1 MRLSLLSLSLA
12 TLLCACGADG
22 GGAVI
27 AEAEATAT
35 PDSSTRAPVLDTG
48 SLQGAPYRIEIPAG
62 WNGELV
68 LFAHGYYPE
77 GTDSRALNEA
87 NPRLQPLLEQGFAVA
102 ASAYSAQ
109 GWAVAEAQ
117 ADTERLRRW
126 FVQQHGTPRRT
137 WLVGESMGGLVAL
150 ASAEQQPGAY
160 DGVLSMCGLNTSAE
174 EFFQQAVLP
183 GLVAFDVLYPGVLP
197 AGTPGEA
204 GMPTHVPAETFEQAL
219 RGDEARARLLARRYD
234 TPRARLAESLM
245 MRYAVLGDLNR
256 RAGGFPLDNTGYV
269 FAGFGDD
276 DAFNRAARRYVG
288 DPRAMAWLRAHGTL
302 AGDLRLPVVLQSNHD
317 DWIVTGDY
325 GERYARQMRQAGGG
339 AWLTE
344 LPRVGHDHCQFVPRD
359 FERGLEVLRKAAVR
373 TPAQAVAR

>member
-160 DGVLSMCGLNTSAE
+160 NGVLSMCGLNTSAE

-183 GLVAFDVLYPGVLP
+183 GLVAFDVLYPGVLLLDP
-197 AGTPGEA
+197 TKVTRTALQNAASIAGLMITTEA
-204 GMPTHVPAETFEQAL
+204 MVA
-219 RGDEARARLLARRYD
+219 
-234 TPRARLAESLM
+234 
-245 MRYAVLGDLNR
+245 
-256 RAGGFPLDNTGYV
+256 
-269 FAGFGDD
+269 
-276 DAFNRAARRYVG
+276 
-288 DPRAMAWLRAHGTL
+288 
-302 AGDLRLPVVLQSNHD
+302 
-317 DWIVTGDY
+317 
-325 GERYARQMRQAGGG
+325 
-339 AWLTE
+339 E
-344 LPRVGHDHCQFVPRD
+344 LPKKEEPAMPPGGMGGMGGMD
-359 FERGLEVLRKAAVR
+359 F
-373 TPAQAVAR
+373 